1 MNALVTLVYLYHVCM
16 SLVTINFSYGVFL
29 DIKDMGKEDR
39 ELPQSA
45 SKTGTK
51 RRKDLD
57 GDQNLK
63 VAKAELDV
71 ITSRAA
77 FASAKNTNDWEPKL
91 MAQSKDS
98 WSLAEE
104 CKRYVVIP
112 VLCGVLEATIRT
124 DFDLLGRW

>member
-1 MNALVTLVYLYHVCM
+1 MMNALVTLVYLYHVCM

-77 FASAKNTNDWEPKL
+77 FVGLVAINVQPPL
-91 MAQSKDS
+91 SK
-98 WSLAEE
+98 
-104 CKRYVVIP
+104 K
-112 VLCGVLEATIRT
+112 EATMVGCWWQPTTIV
-124 DFDLLGRW
+124 